1 MKRDVIKEIENL
13 EDWLKL
19 NKNQISIYLPKEDI
33 NHRGIRASQVID
45 NIIKAIKKG
54 DISAI
59 ELGCD
64 LVLLNKHIP
73 FGRTLKGNIFSS
85 LKAQA
90 KYISSEYKEKLTNLA
105 TVYINL
111 PYPPRESKELF
122 KLLSKFEQKYRF
134 KVLENTHS
142 STTEAKKWV
151 NYLET
156 RYQDR

>member
-13 EDWLKL
+13 DDWLKL

-64 LVLLNKHIP
+64 LVLL
-73 FGRTLKGNIFSS
+73 T
-85 LKAQA
+85 
-90 KYISSEYKEKLTNLA
+90 
-105 TVYINL
+105 
-111 PYPPRESKELF
+111 
-122 KLLSKFEQKYRF
+122 
-134 KVLENTHS
+134 
-142 STTEAKKWV
+142 
-151 NYLET
+151 
-156 RYQDR
+156 